1 MNLPRY
7 RKPELSEPSHNMKQ
21 QDILEGAGAA
31 LLQAQQYASLV
42 QETVQT
48 RVMADGRLSSA
59 LINKEQRVVHGYAW
73 IETTVTALEAV
84 LKWAIDLKSRGE
96 LKDADRAALK
106 IAFGEYL
113 SQLVGGIPMG
123 QNEYIRPADFKL
135 SEAADRLAKDRN
147 AAYFIQ
153 HGNTAES
160 RKKLADLVSEGQGIS
175 ETFDDEML
183 NAVREQYRRFT
194 TDKIIP
200 HAHDWHLSNALV
212 PDAIIT
218 DMAAL
223 GTFGVSIPEEFGGLG
238 LGKLFMCIVTEE
250 LSRGWIGTGS
260 LGTRSEIAGELIL
273 HGGTDAQK
281 TEWLPRIANGD
292 VLPTAVFTEPD
303 VGSDLGSLKTRAV
316 QNEDGVWGLTGAKTW
331 ITHASRSDLMTVL
344 VRTKPEE
351 KGYSGLS
358 MLLAPKSRGTEDDL
372 FPDEGLTGT
381 EIHVLGYRGMREYEL
396 AFDDFQAPEQAL
408 LGGEEGRGFKQLMET
423 FEGARIQTAARAVG
437 VAVRAMELGLKY
449 AKERKQFRVP
459 IIEFP
464 RVSDKI
470 AMMAVDILMS
480 REITY
485 FSAREKDKGR
495 RCDIEAG
502 MAKLFAARTAWSN
515 ADASLQIHGGNGY
528 ALEYEISRILCDAR
542 ILNIFEG
549 AGEIQAQVVAKGKLA
564 GRN

>member
-1 MNLPRY
+1 MKPQNLI
-7 RKPELSEPSHNMKQ
+7 
-21 QDILEGAGAA
+21 DIAGSA
-31 LLQAQQYASLV
+31 LLRAQQYVSLV
-42 QETVQT
+42 KELVQQ
-48 RVMADGRLSSA
+48 RVIIDGRADSG
-59 LINKEQRVVHGYAW
+59 LINKEQRIVHGYAW
-73 IETTVTALEAV
+73 VETTVTALDAV
-84 LKWAIDLKSRGE
+84 LNWAASLQSRGE
-96 LKDADRAALK
+96 LQSSDLLGLK

-113 SQLVGGIPMG
+113 SQLIGGIPMG
-123 QNEYIRPADFKL
+123 QNEFIRPADFSL
-135 SEAADRLAKDRN
+135 SDAVDAMAKDKSV
-147 AAYFIQ
+147 AYFVKN
-153 HGNTAES
+153 GNTAET
-160 RKKLADLVSEGQGIS
+160 RKELAGLICDGQGIS
-175 ETFDDEML
+175 ETFDDDML

-194 TDKIIP
+194 DDKIIP
-200 HAHDWHLSNALV
+200 NAHDWHLNNDLV
-212 PDAIIT
+212 PDAIVT

-273 HGGTDAQK
+273 HGGTDEQK
-281 TEWLPRIANGD
+281 MKWLPKIADGE

-316 QNEDGVWGLTGAKTW
+316 QNDNGNWTITGSKTW
-331 ITHASRSDLMTVL
+331 ITHASRSDLMTIL
-344 VRTKPEE
+344 VRTKSEV
-351 KGYSGLS
+351 KGYRGLS
-358 MLLAPKSRGTEDDL
+358 MLLVPKDRGTEDEL
-372 FPDEGLTGT
+372 FPDKGLTGT

-396 AFDDFQAPEQAL
+396 GFDEFQTSKDAL

-449 AKERKQFRVP
+449 AQERKQFRVP
-459 IIEFP
+459 IVDFP

-549 AGEIQAQVVAKGKLA
+549 AGEIQAQVVAKGKLV
-564 GRN
+564 R